1 VETLQVPTEE
11 LHTTARG
18 WHALATELTG
28 TAPSASGAS
37 FQPSAAAVNGIRAG
51 VAAACEAL
59 TARTQTTAAKATAA
73 ATAYT
78 ENEATSAT
86 LLGALSESL

>member
-1 VETLQVPTEE
+1 M
-11 LHTTARG
+11 
-18 WHALATELTG
+18 
-28 TAPSASGAS
+28 S
-37 FQPSAAAVNGIRAG
+37 FQPSAAAVSAIHTG
-51 VAAACEAL
+51 VAAASEAL
-59 TARTQTTAAKATAA
+59 SARTQTTAAKSTAA